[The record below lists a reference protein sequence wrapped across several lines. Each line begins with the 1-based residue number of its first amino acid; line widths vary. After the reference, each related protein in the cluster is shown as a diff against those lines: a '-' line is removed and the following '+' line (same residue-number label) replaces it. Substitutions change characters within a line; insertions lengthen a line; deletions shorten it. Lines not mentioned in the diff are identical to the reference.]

1 MVNAV
6 ADGDDL
12 MEALD
17 LNTEDLRRETP
28 ESMCKHIPAR
38 LETREKTLLKT
49 KKLQKKNVNSCA
61 R

>member
-49 KKLQKKNVNSCA
+49 KKLQKKKC
-61 R
+61 